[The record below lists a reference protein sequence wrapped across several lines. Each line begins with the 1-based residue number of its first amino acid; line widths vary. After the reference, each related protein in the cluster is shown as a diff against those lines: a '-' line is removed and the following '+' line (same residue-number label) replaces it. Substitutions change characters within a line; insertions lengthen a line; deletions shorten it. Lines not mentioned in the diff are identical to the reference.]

1 MLGVILMMA
10 IENEIAELLGKLPQ
24 FMSTILRGCEI
35 TMPVE
40 LNTSERR
47 TLLNIRATPGE
58 PMCYYSRKAGL
69 SRAMMTSIA
78 DRLEQEGWIK
88 RQPAED
94 DRRSL
99 LLYLTET
106 GNEIAQAT
114 HEQYVAFIA
123 DKVSMINDGDK
134 AKFRSALNTLITMM
148 EKLN

>member
-1 MLGVILMMA
+1 MMI

-24 FMSTILRGCEI
+24 FMATILRGCEI

-47 TLLNIRATPGE
+47 TLMNIRTVSGE

-78 DRLEQEGWIK
+78 DRLEQKGWIR

-94 DRRSL
+94 DRRSFSL
-99 LLYLTET
+99 HLTKA
-106 GNEIAQAT
+106 GSEIAQAA

-123 DKVSMINDGDK
+123 DKVSMINDDDK